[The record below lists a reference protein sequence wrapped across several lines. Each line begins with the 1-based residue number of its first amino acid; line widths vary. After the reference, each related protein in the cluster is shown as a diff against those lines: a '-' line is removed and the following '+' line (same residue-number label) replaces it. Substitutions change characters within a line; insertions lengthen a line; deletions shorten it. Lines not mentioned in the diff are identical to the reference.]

1 MLESYFPRNYF
12 RFERLLGR
20 FDRINLKAILHYWK
34 LLHTSCSM
42 QEKHNYD
49 IYSVRQIVSDKKI
62 NKHFRWMCFENG
74 MVERPKTTVF
84 KLSIDSNGGTSR
96 NSGANR

>member
-1 MLESYFPRNYF
+1 MKIDSAQMHRFEDRDYNFFRHPENLIWNSGMLFCAFYRSMLEAYLPRNYF

-49 IYSVRQIVSDKKI
+49 IYS
-62 NKHFRWMCFENG
+62 
-74 MVERPKTTVF
+74 ER
-84 KLSIDSNGGTSR
+84 
-96 NSGANR
+96 